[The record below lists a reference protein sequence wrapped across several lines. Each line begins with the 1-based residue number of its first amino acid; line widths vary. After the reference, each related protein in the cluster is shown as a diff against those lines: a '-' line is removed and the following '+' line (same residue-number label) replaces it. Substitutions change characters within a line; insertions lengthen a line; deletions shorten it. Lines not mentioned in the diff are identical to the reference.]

1 MTVEQVYHR
10 ADLEWQCH
18 SNLRAKY
25 ATFIYYWHERYERVY
40 GIEYRE
46 KTTSGFLNNNLE
58 H

>member
-25 ATFIYYWHERYERVY
+25 ATFIYYWHERYPVSRW
-40 GIEYRE
+40 
-46 KTTSGFLNNNLE
+46 
-58 H
+58 